1 LNWNDIYSL
10 GNDRIDKE
18 HKNLFKIAA
27 EAFSVVNPDN
37 KIKKVKS
44 VLEKLL
50 LYTKNHFEH
59 EEHFMQSI
67 KYPGLE
73 EHKVK
78 HKKIILSMKSFVK
91 NLPNMKIIEI
101 EKELAHFIEI
111 WFIAHIVYE
120 DKKLSQWINNN
131 EIPEFSFSWKSSYSI
146 GNTTIDAEHQELFQ
160 IASEAF
166 KRVPSNE
173 KKRKIVST
181 LNKLFHYFQ
190 EHFKNEENY
199 MESLKYDK
207 LENHKTIHVEIM
219 QTLSQ
224 LTRNSATMD
233 IESIEE
239 NLTNFIEESLVN
251 HIMNEDKKISH
262 WIQFLKDLEEAKE
275 LKEV

>member
-1 LNWNDIYSL
+1 M
-10 GNDRIDKE
+10 K
-18 HKNLFKIAA
+18 KI
-27 EAFSVVNPDN
+27 
-37 KIKKVKS
+37 KS

-67 KYPGLE
+67 KYTGLE
-73 EHKVK
+73 DHKVK
-78 HKKIILSMKSFVK
+78 HEKIILSMKSFVK
-91 NLPNMKIIEI
+91 NLPTMKIIEI

-111 WFIAHIVYE
+111 WFVAHIVYE
-120 DKKLSQWINNN
+120 DKKISQWINTH
-131 EIPEFSFSWKSSYSI
+131 EIPDFVFSWKSSYSI
-146 GNTTIDAEHQELFQ
+146 GNATIDAEHQELFQ

-166 KRVPSNE
+166 KRVPSHE
-173 KKRKIVST
+173 KKTKIVGT

-207 LENHKTIHVEIM
+207 LEKHKTIHVEIM
-219 QTLSQ
+219 ETLSQ
-224 LTRNSATMD
+224 LIRNSASMD

-239 NLTNFIEESLVN
+239 NLTHFIEESLVN
-251 HIMNEDKKISH
+251 HIMNEDKKISY
-262 WIQFLKDLEEAKE
+262 WIQFLKDLEETKE